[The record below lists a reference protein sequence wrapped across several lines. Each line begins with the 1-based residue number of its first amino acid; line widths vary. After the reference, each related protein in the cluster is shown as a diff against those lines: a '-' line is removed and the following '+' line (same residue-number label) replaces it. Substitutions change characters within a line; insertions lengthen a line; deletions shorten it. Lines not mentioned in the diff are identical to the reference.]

1 MKTYTGL
8 YIFAASAKDEV
19 LDKQIEK
26 ATGEI
31 TRLSGNILNTEVL
44 GKKTFARPMHK
55 RDAGVYV
62 RVRFEADPSAIATLT
77 HRYHLMDEVFR
88 VQFNVVDERRE
99 SKIAKQTEAQKAREE
114 ARAAAAAAA
123 AAAQAPAAEEKTE
136 A

>member
-8 YIFAASAKDEV
+8 YIFAAAAKDEV

-26 ATGEI
+26 AVAEI
-31 TRLSGNILNTEVL
+31 TRLSGKVLNTEVL
-44 GKKTFARPMHK
+44 GRKTFARPMHK

-62 RVRFEADPSAIATLT
+62 RVRFEADPTAIATLT

-99 SKIAKQTEAQKAREE
+99 GKIAKQTEVQKAREE
-114 ARAAAAAAA
+114 ARLAAAAAE
-123 AAAQAPAAEEKTE
+123 APAAEEKTE